1 MEEQMRRRNLILLV
15 CLLTGASFLLGGW
28 LGIQGRAQAGE
39 KQTLLGKLELFS
51 KVIRLIQTNYVEE
64 VSPGDM
70 IEPAIEGM
78 LWSLDPHST
87 FLNPDEHKELRVG
100 TRGEFGGLGIQIGIR
115 DEVLTVI
122 SPLEGTPAQ
131 RIGILA
137 GDRIVKI
144 EEESTKGIT
153 LKEAVEKLR
162 GKPGTQVT
170 ITVQREGVGEP
181 LEFTIT
187 REVIKIKAIP
197 YYGVLRDDIG
207 YVRLATFS
215 KNVDRELRTAM
226 DSLKRAGMDKLVLD
240 LRNNSGGLLGQAVSI
255 SDYFLEKNRLTVST
269 RGRIPKANKEYYS
282 KRKPIYG
289 KGPLVVLT
297 NQGSASASEIVA
309 GAIQDWDRGLI
320 LGTLTFGKGSVQ
332 TLIPLSEGSVLKLTT
347 AKWYTPSG
355 RCIDKARED
364 AASDTFYTS
373 GKRMV
378 YGGGGITPD
387 LELESPRPT
396 QLWSQAYRHFF
407 GFAVSYT
414 TTHKDIGRGFDV
426 TPEMLEEFKKLLK
439 EKEVEFTE
447 EEFLEAE
454 PFIKTSL
461 KLEIAE
467 KLWGTKG
474 RYEVSLPEDPQIE
487 KAIELLSKSEK
498 SEDIFVVAKQEL
510 EREEK

>member
-1 MEEQMRRRNLILLV
+1 MRRRNLILLV

-28 LGIQGRAQAGE
+28 LGIQGRAQVGE
-39 KQTLLGKLELFS
+39 KQTLLDKLELFS

-78 LWSLDPHST
+78 LLSLDPHST
-87 FLNPDEHKELRVG
+87 FLNPDENKELQVD

-131 RIGILA
+131 RMGILA
-137 GDRIVKI
+137 GDRIVEI
-144 EEESTKGIT
+144 EEESTRGIT
-153 LKEAVEKLR
+153 LKEAVKKLR

-181 LEFTIT
+181 LQFTIT
-187 REVIKIKAIP
+187 RELIKIKAVP
-197 YYGVLRDDIG
+197 YYGLLRDDIG

-215 KNVDRELRTAM
+215 KNVDREFEAAI
-226 DSLKRAGMDKLVLD
+226 DSLKRAGTEKLILD
-240 LRNNSGGLLGQAVSI
+240 LRNNSGGLLSEAQDI
-255 SDYFLEKNRLTVST
+255 SDDFLAKGKLIVST
-269 RGRIPKANKEYYS
+269 KGRIPKANNEYHAR
-282 KRKPIYG
+282 RKPIYG
-289 KGPLVVLT
+289 EGPLVVLT

-332 TLIPLSEGSVLKLTT
+332 TLIPLDEGSVLKLTT

-355 RCIDKARED
+355 RCIDKGKEEVEILP
-364 AASDTFYTS
+364 DTFFTI
-373 GKRMV
+373 GKRIV

-387 LELESPRPT
+387 FELELPRAN

-414 TTHKDIGRGFDV
+414 AAHKDIGKGFEV
-426 TPEMLEEFKKLLK
+426 TPEMLEEFKKLLQ
-439 EKEVEFTE
+439 EKGVEFTAQ
-447 EEFLEAE
+447 EFSEAE

-467 KLWGTKG
+467 KFWGTKG
-474 RYEVSLPEDPQIE
+474 RYEVSLPEDPQVK
-487 KAIELLSKSEK
+487 KAIELLSKSKK
-498 SEDIFVVAKQEL
+498 SEDIFLVAKQEL
-510 EREEK
+510 QEEK

>member
-1 MEEQMRRRNLILLV
+1 MRRRNLILLV

-51 KVIRLIQTNYVEE
+51 KVIRIIQTNYVEE

-153 LKEAVEKLR
+153 LKEAVKKLR

-215 KNVDRELRTAM
+215 KNVDRELQAVI
-226 DSLKRAGMDKLVLD
+226 DNLKRAGMDKLVLD
-240 LRNNSGGLLGQAVSI
+240 LRNNSGGLLRQARGI
-255 SDYFLEKNRLTVST
+255 SDHFLAKGRLIVST

-289 KGPLVVLT
+289 EGPLVVLT

-332 TLIPLSEGSVLKLTT
+332 TLIPLGEGSVLKLTT

-355 RCIDKARED
+355 RCIDKARVELE
-364 AASDTFYTS
+364 SQPDTFFTI
-373 GKRMV
+373 GKRTV

-387 LELESPRPT
+387 LELELPRPT

-414 TTHKDIGRGFDV
+414 TTHKDIGRHFQV
-426 TPEMLEEFKKLLK
+426 TPEMLEEFKKLLW
-439 EKEVEFTE
+439 EKEVEFTDQ
-447 EEFLEAE
+447 EFLEAE

-498 SEDIFVVAKQEL
+498 PEDIFVVAKQEL